1 MRLSQKITGFLHNGV
16 STLWYF
22 AVMAVKENFRNYV
35 GRAGRTEGALS
46 DELALLANGP
56 SLADELPRLLAGA
69 RAGCDFLAVNYFA
82 EHEAFERLRP
92 AYYVLSDPQF
102 FRASAQR
109 DRVAALYRTLARK
122 VTWPMTL
129 YVQYYN
135 PERFDYR
142 AALPNGHIRIVPFH
156 TQPYRGFRRLE
167 FWLYRH
173 GLGSAYFGTVIQHG
187 EYVGLLLGYRT
198 LHLYG
203 VDHTLTE
210 GLTVDR
216 RNRLCRIDRHFYDD
230 GRPAEAHPMYVNA
243 TCPPVPY
250 TMASYMAELAELFRG
265 HEVLRDYAAS
275 LGARIVNHTRTSMI
289 DAYERAADD
298 RPST

>member
-156 TQPYRGFRRLE
+156 TQPYRGFRSSRYL
-167 FWLYRH
+167 
-173 GLGSAYFGTVIQHG
+173 S
-187 EYVGLLLGYRT
+187 
-198 LHLYG
+198 
-203 VDHTLTE
+203 
-210 GLTVDR
+210 
-216 RNRLCRIDRHFYDD
+216 NDRHT
-230 GRPAEAHPMYVNA
+230 GRLPISQSALIPALSSEFPQ
-243 TCPPVPY
+243 VPAKAKESFLHKLPHSENY
-250 TMASYMAELAELFRG
+250 SQKRNPKEQLHKKRKEKQHSLSALLFF
-265 HEVLRDYAAS
+265 LQ
-275 LGARIVNHTRTSMI
+275 TSG
-289 DAYERAADD
+289 DSALYHLNWCQA
-298 RPST
+298 PNKP

>member
-129 YVQYYN
+129 YVQYY
-135 PERFDYR
+135 
-142 AALPNGHIRIVPFH
+142 LSLIHI
-156 TQPYRGFRRLE
+156 
-167 FWLYRH
+167 
-173 GLGSAYFGTVIQHG
+173 
-187 EYVGLLLGYRT
+187 
-198 LHLYG
+198 
-203 VDHTLTE
+203 
-210 GLTVDR
+210 
-216 RNRLCRIDRHFYDD
+216 
-230 GRPAEAHPMYVNA
+230 
-243 TCPPVPY
+243 
-250 TMASYMAELAELFRG
+250 
-265 HEVLRDYAAS
+265 
-275 LGARIVNHTRTSMI
+275 
-289 DAYERAADD
+289 
-298 RPST
+298 

>member
-109 DRVAALYRTLARK
+109 DRVAALYRTLARSI
-122 VTWPMTL
+122 TI
-129 YVQYYN
+129 
-135 PERFDYR
+135 
-142 AALPNGHIRIVPFH
+142 PNGSITAPRCP
-156 TQPYRGFRRLE
+156 TDA
-167 FWLYRH
+167 
-173 GLGSAYFGTVIQHG
+173 SAS
-187 EYVGLLLGYRT
+187 
-198 LHLYG
+198 
-203 VDHTLTE
+203 
-210 GLTVDR
+210 
-216 RNRLCRIDRHFYDD
+216 C
-230 GRPAEAHPMYVNA
+230 
-243 TCPPVPY
+243 
-250 TMASYMAELAELFRG
+250 
-265 HEVLRDYAAS
+265 
-275 LGARIVNHTRTSMI
+275 
-289 DAYERAADD
+289 
-298 RPST
+298 PSTRSLTAVSGGWSSGSTATGWEAPTSAR

>member
-1 MRLSQKITGFLHNGV
+1 LQQSKSNAVRLSQKITGFLHNGV

-109 DRVAALYRTLARK
+109 DRVAALYRHARAQGDMAHDALRA
-122 VTWPMTL
+122 VLQSRTVRLPRRAAQRTHPHRAL
-129 YVQYYN
+129 
-135 PERFDYR
+135 PH
-142 AALPNGHIRIVPFH
+142 AALPRFPEVGVLALPPRAGKRQF
-156 TQPYRGFRRLE
+156 
-167 FWLYRH
+167 RH
-173 GLGSAYFGTVIQHG
+173 GDPARRVRRA
-187 EYVGLLLGYRT
+187 VAGLP
-198 LHLYG
+198 HA
-203 VDHTLTE
+203 VSLT
-210 GLTVDR
+210 
-216 RNRLCRIDRHFYDD
+216 
-230 GRPAEAHPMYVNA
+230 
-243 TCPPVPY
+243 
-250 TMASYMAELAELFRG
+250 AST
-265 HEVLRDYAAS
+265 
-275 LGARIVNHTRTSMI
+275 TRS
-289 DAYERAADD
+289 
-298 RPST
+298 PKG